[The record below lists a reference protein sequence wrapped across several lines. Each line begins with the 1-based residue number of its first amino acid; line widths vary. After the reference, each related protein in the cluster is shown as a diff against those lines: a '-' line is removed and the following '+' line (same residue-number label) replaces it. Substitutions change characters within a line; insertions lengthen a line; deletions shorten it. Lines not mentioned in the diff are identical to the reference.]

1 VPFNIEIVEETYISA
16 FFGRQL
22 CQLEVEFALGLGELL
37 RASLNT
43 LKLAR
48 KSSKDEFLLYLKL
61 VTLGVIAVGV
71 IGFII
76 QFVSSLIKL
85 DKCEVIG

>member
-1 VPFNIEIVEETYISA
+1 M
-16 FFGRQL
+16 
-22 CQLEVEFALGLGELL
+22 GLGELL

-43 LKLAR
+43 FKLAR
-48 KSSKDEFLLYLKL
+48 KSDKDEFFLYLKL
-61 VTLGVIAVGV
+61 VTLGVIVVGV

-85 DKCEVIG
+85 G